1 MGSRISYQK
10 LQSLWGCESIACRIM
25 PNTMW
30 QSKIVK
36 SSSPDNFPNCLFS
49 LFSSGISQ
57 PRLITRAKMLRWSP
71 YVDRSIL
78 KKNMSGVWIG
88 HSTCIPWD
96 PQWNLLTFHQKKGW
110 RRSYGHEPLQRI
122 SDLEHWWPS
131 SEVLKPFARLAWYCG
146 GVCWR
151 RGEGGRMIQC
161 LNYLKSTAP
170 SHHVPGVKSA
180 SLEVLKRS
188 YIIIYIKYIMFL
200 FVLLYYILFLFYFTL
215 LYAIKFTLF
224 FN

>member
-1 MGSRISYQK
+1 
-10 LQSLWGCESIACRIM
+10 M

-78 KKNMSGVWIG
+78 KKICPVYGLVTPLAYLGTHNEIS
-88 HSTCIPWD
+88 
-96 PQWNLLTFHQKKGW
+96 LLFTKKGW

-200 FVLLYYILFLFYFTL
+200 YVLLYYILFLFYFIIC
-215 LYAIKFTLF
+215 Y
-224 FN
+224 